1 VVRRQSL
8 LDHVI
13 GHGRVLFIV
22 IFPHQ
27 STAKEV
33 PEPDDR
39 PNLIITPDEP
49 LIALLPQPKR
59 DLRPRD
65 LIPDILNLPQRI
77 YIRPI
82 MSPTLN
88 LPLHP
93 TLPLFPNL
101 KEDFQIIRT
110 PIRNISTK
118 VPLCFHV
125 LNRH

>member
-1 VVRRQSL
+1 M
-8 LDHVI
+8 
-13 GHGRVLFIV
+13 
-22 IFPHQ
+22 
-27 STAKEV
+27 

-39 PNLIITPDEP
+39 PNLIITPYKP

-65 LIPDILNLPQRI
+65 LIPNILNLPQRI

-82 MSPTLN
+82 MNPPLY

-101 KEDFQIIRT
+101 KKHFQIIRT

-118 VPLCFHV
+118 VPLTFNV
-125 LNRH
+125 LNSH